1 MANVRYLLS
10 RAFSPGSSL
19 KMDCSSATI
28 TSADVLTAMGMMGEI
43 VPGFNGIVSAMLHV
57 KWGLDTTHKLHQ
69 ELLQYAVWQF
79 GRKRWAVYDRKQCSA
94 REALDLFVERVITE
108 WNGGVCHGCLG
119 RGTVP
124 NMHGVVAICPT
135 CKGAQR
141 AIVSTYRRAVA
152 LKMDK
157 HDIKDRWGER
167 LDFIVKE
174 LVEIE
179 RRALSKINY
188 KIEG

>member
-19 KMDCSSATI
+19 KMDCSSSAI
-28 TSADVLTAMGMMGEI
+28 SPADVLTAMGMMGEI
-43 VPGFNGIVSAMLHV
+43 VPGFNGVVSAMLHV
-57 KWGLDTTHKLHQ
+57 KWGLDSTQKLHQ
-69 ELLQYAVWQF
+69 ELLRYVVWQF
-79 GRKRWAVYDRKQCSA
+79 GRKRWAVYDRTQCTA
-94 REALDLFVERVITE
+94 TETLDLFVEQVITE
-108 WNGGVCHGCLG
+108 WNGGVCHKCLG

-124 NMHGVVAICPT
+124 NMNGVVSICQT
-135 CKGAQR
+135 CRGAQR
-141 AIVSTYRRAVA
+141 AVISAYRRAVA
-152 LKMDK
+152 LNMDK

-174 LVEIE
+174 MVEIE